1 MTAEKTCFV
10 LPTIHSEI
18 PVPAQILHVRP
29 AYEGWG
35 KYLIATARLPDGQE
49 IEREIE
55 DHGRAVCVLPYDPER
70 RVALLVR
77 LFRAP
82 PLYAGGPPEML
93 EAPAGLL
100 EEDSPEDCARR
111 EVLEE
116 AGLRLGA
123 LEHIV
128 TAWTMPGIST
138 ERMSRYL
145 ASYAA
150 ADRVAEGGGVADE
163 HENITVIEKPLA
175 DLAAMAARGDL
186 IDMKTL
192 TLLLALKDRRPD
204 LFPA

>member
-1 MTAEKTCFV
+1 
-10 LPTIHSEI
+10 
-18 PVPAQILHVRP
+18 VPAEIMRVRP

-35 KYLIATARLPDGQE
+35 KYLVATARLPDGQE

-82 PLYAGGPPEML
+82 PLYAGGPAEML

-111 EVLEE
+111 EAFEE

-123 LEHIV
+123 LERV
-128 TAWTMPGIST
+128 ATTWTMPGIST
-138 ERMSRYL
+138 ERMSLYL
-145 ASYAA
+145 AAYVA
-150 ADRVAEGGGVADE
+150 ADRVAEGGGVAGE
-163 HENITVIEKPLA
+163 HENITVVEMPLV
-175 DLAAMAARGDL
+175 DLAAMTARGDL
-186 IDMKTL
+186 MDMKTF

-204 LFPA
+204 LFSA

>member
-1 MTAEKTCFV
+1 M
-10 LPTIHSEI
+10 
-18 PVPAQILHVRP
+18 PAQILHVRP

-82 PLYAGGPPEML
+82 PLYVGGLPEML

-111 EVLEE
+111 EALEE

-138 ERMSRYL
+138 ERMSLYL

-204 LFPA
+204 LFSP